1 MLTAPQQH
9 FMIVTEVI
17 YKAKVNHEKKCFV
30 FKSPLMYGLK
40 NFPLASRMYGLINT
54 AASLNLIYLKGCHT
68 FA

>member
-54 AASLNLIYLKGCHT
+54 AASLNLIYLKGCHA